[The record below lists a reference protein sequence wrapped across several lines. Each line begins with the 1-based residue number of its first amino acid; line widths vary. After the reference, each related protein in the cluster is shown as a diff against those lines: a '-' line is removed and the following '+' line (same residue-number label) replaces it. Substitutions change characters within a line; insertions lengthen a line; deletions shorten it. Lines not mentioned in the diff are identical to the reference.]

1 MDYSKMSDFEINCD
15 VANAIGLARHLFFPS
30 NEDEFDGE
38 SPLND
43 RGPIWQTR
51 EFRVKGYKPSNGNCF
66 NPCNNPA
73 DAWPIIVGKKL
84 SLINADD
91 KWLCVPEDEPIDGV
105 TGDAV
110 HMIYSGDGVEHEN
123 PLRAAMIVFLMMQ
136 DSANVP
142 ANSTG
147 SDIR

>member
-1 MDYSKMSDFEINCD
+1 MDYSEMSDRDIDALVLQTIYGNH
-15 VANAIGLARHLFFPS
+15 G
-30 NEDEFDGE
+30 
-38 SPLND
+38 ND
-43 RGPIWQTR
+43 KDIMRSWLRGGFKYTT
-51 EFRVKGYKPSNGNCF
+51 
-66 NPCNNPA
+66 NPA

-91 KWLCVPEDEPIDGV
+91 KWLCVPEDEPVNGV

-136 DSANVP
+136 EQANVQDNP
-142 ANSTG
+142 A
-147 SDIR
+147 

>member
-1 MDYSKMSDFEINCD
+1 MDYSKLSDQEINMA
-15 VANAIGLARHLFFPS
+15 VAEIFHPDSVVIESKSRPPSACITGHLPS
-30 NEDEFDGE
+30 LWVD
-38 SPLND
+38 
-43 RGPIWQTR
+43 
-51 EFRVKGYKPSNGNCF
+51 Y
-66 NPCNNPA
+66 CNNPA

-91 KWLCVPEDEPIDGV
+91 KWLCVPEDEPVDGV

-110 HMIYSGDGVEHEN
+110 HMIYSGDGIEHEN

-136 DSANVP
+136 ESANVP

>member
-1 MDYSKMSDFEINCD
+1 MDYSKMSDQEINMA
-15 VANAIGLARHLFFPS
+15 VAEIFHPDSVVIESKSRPPSACITGHLPS
-30 NEDEFDGE
+30 LWVD
-38 SPLND
+38 
-43 RGPIWQTR
+43 
-51 EFRVKGYKPSNGNCF
+51 Y
-66 NPCNNPA
+66 CNNPA

-84 SLINADD
+84 SLINVDD

-105 TGDAV
+105 TGDSV

-136 DSANVP
+136 ESANVP

-147 SDIR
+147 SDLR